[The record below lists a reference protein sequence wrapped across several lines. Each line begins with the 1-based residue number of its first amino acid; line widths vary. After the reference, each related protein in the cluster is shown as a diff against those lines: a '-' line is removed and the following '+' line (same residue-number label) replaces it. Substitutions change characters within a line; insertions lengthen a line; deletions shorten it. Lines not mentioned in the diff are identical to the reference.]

1 MKKIFGFMLFPLL
14 ALTACEDFYSDKQLD
29 YEYTITDV
37 QSLSHVLETTDYAYI
52 AGLEANKQIALQQ
65 DDDSTCYKALQA
77 LATTKCFSDL
87 VPGELF
93 IPAFIA
99 EKYPQLS
106 SGSLMRVTHNTTQAL
121 PAYMQDFAQISEYT
135 LTDSDYESVWK
146 ETVQASYLTPATLS
160 QIPQILAAAVQAQE
174 GEIMVVNYMYD
185 EVEPSI
191 GGSAEQPEKLSM
203 ETADFQLL
211 LDWVVTNQ
219 DSGYLDTRYDPITAE
234 YYFGAATNFA
244 NINNKISTWKNYYD
258 PEKLYANM
266 SDAEMTQLMADRL
279 AWGIANIVLPAH
291 YPAPEASNY
300 IVSFDRYTDDGT
312 TEENQTFTYAEGKF
326 NATACSYASLSGTF
340 QPTIKAQKI
349 TANQAAVYVFQSG
362 LWKAYETDDATVT
375 AVPQPVYNAL
385 GESYISKP
393 QEIIPI
399 FMSQTY
405 PYAQA
410 DDVYAVVYNG
420 ENGMA
425 ISEFSYD
432 GSKWNMTT
440 DIKTA
445 VLTFELAGKQWVA
458 KQNLYLSET
467 FADNR
472 QGDFTIQDVALDG
485 LSYVWATSSSYG
497 MKASAYVGGN
507 HATESWL
514 ISPLIDLKD
523 AMNPVL
529 SFDQAVNYTKAFTD
543 ECFIM
548 VSTDFAGDVTACSW
562 KHLPFNKDENDAYI
576 VPPGNNWDFM
586 NTGNLSL
593 SDYCGKVITI
603 AFKYTSSA
611 TTSATW
617 EIKNLVVQEEME

>member
-211 LDWVVTNQ
+211 LDWVVANQ

-244 NINNKISTWKNYYD
+244 NINNKISTWKKYYD
-258 PEKLYANM
+258 PEGLYANM

-312 TEENQTFTYAEGKF
+312 TEEKSEQVAAKPEKEEEEAKATYTTQMPELPSVP
-326 NATACSYASLSGTF
+326 NSLP
-340 QPTIKAQKI
+340 QIQR
-349 TANQAAVYVFQSG
+349 AV
-362 LWKAYETDDATVT
+362 K
-375 AVPQPVYNAL
+375 
-385 GESYISKP
+385 
-393 QEIIPI
+393 
-399 FMSQTY
+399 
-405 PYAQA
+405 
-410 DDVYAVVYNG
+410 
-420 ENGMA
+420 
-425 ISEFSYD
+425 
-432 GSKWNMTT
+432 
-440 DIKTA
+440 
-445 VLTFELAGKQWVA
+445 
-458 KQNLYLSET
+458 SET
-467 FADNR
+467 
-472 QGDFTIQDVALDG
+472 QPEL
-485 LSYVWATSSSYG
+485 
-497 MKASAYVGGN
+497 
-507 HATESWL
+507 E
-514 ISPLIDLKD
+514 
-523 AMNPVL
+523 
-529 SFDQAVNYTKAFTD
+529 
-543 ECFIM
+543 
-548 VSTDFAGDVTACSW
+548 
-562 KHLPFNKDENDAYI
+562 
-576 VPPGNNWDFM
+576 
-586 NTGNLSL
+586 
-593 SDYCGKVITI
+593 
-603 AFKYTSSA
+603 
-611 TTSATW
+611 
-617 EIKNLVVQEEME
+617 